1 MSWILRV
8 DRRHGDEP
16 SGISKYE
23 VDAFRTNPSW
33 ASAGPDELELN
44 RKLILSDFEKIL
56 PMIMTSSIRFR
67 SVIKFHIQK
76 EEPIDLLAAIGKKY
90 I

>member
-8 DRRHGDEP
+8 DRRHEDKP

-23 VDAFRTNPSW
+23 VDGFRTNPSW
-33 ASAGPDELELN
+33 ASVGPIELELN

-56 PMIMTSSIRFR
+56 PMIMTSIRFR
-67 SVIKFHIQK
+67 SVIKF
-76 EEPIDLLAAIGKKY
+76 PTY
-90 I
+90 